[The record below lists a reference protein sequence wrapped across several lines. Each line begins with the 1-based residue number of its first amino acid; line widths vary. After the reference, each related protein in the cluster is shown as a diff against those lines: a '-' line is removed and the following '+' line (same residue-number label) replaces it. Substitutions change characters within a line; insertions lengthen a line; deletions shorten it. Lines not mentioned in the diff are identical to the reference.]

1 MTNDQADADRSNDES
16 QMPPVESPVH
26 RSRFADRDA
35 VTAVERDRPPVDD
48 TALLDLEEE
57 AVRDAARTKPSQLA
71 LDLETETKGAYRPEI
86 GGLAPLDAGS
96 SLNLARTWFRRD
108 LELGR
113 RPRNTIES
121 YSYDLMVLEEML
133 GPKPINK
140 IDRRDIAHFLGD
152 AHSKTTRKRRLTS
165 LRQFFGFLIK
175 KERVLKF
182 DPTEGYYPHQIQLRS
197 PVPLFRDEQDAM
209 LAAAANDEPW
219 SATAIWLMM
228 RLGLTRSELLALRRD
243 HIDRASAASPTVF
256 VFYDNPTKQVKE
268 RQLATDQEF
277 SALYDRFLEERNPED
292 VLFPFGPPAINGMV
306 ERVRRAAGITKDVT
320 PQTLRHTFAV
330 EQAREGA
337 DAEHLLKLL
346 GLANDARN
354 RASVE
359 RYIRLAE
366 PPLTP
371 ATGAEREA
379 SSPAQ
384 QKESD

>member
-1 MTNDQADADRSNDES
+1 VTNDHADADRSNDEP
-16 QMPPVESPVH
+16 QTPAVIPVP

-35 VTAVERDRPPVDD
+35 VTAAERDRPPVDD
-48 TALLDLEEE
+48 AALLDLEEE
-57 AVRDAARTKPSQLA
+57 AAREAGRTKPSQLA
-71 LDLETETKGAYRPEI
+71 LALETEPKGTYRPEI
-86 GGLAPLDAGS
+86 SGLAPLDAGS

-140 IDRRDIAHFLGD
+140 IDRRDIAQFLGD

-209 LAAAANDEPW
+209 LAAAVNDEPW
-219 SATAIWLMM
+219 SATAVWLMM

-256 VFYDNPTKQVKE
+256 VFYDNPAKQVKE

-330 EQAREGA
+330 EQARQGA

-384 QKESD
+384 QGESD

>member
-1 MTNDQADADRSNDES
+1 MTNDHTDADRSNDEP
-16 QMPPVESPVH
+16 QTPAVIPVP

-35 VTAVERDRPPVDD
+35 VTAAERDRPPVDD

-57 AVRDAARTKPSQLA
+57 AAREAGRTKPSQLA
-71 LDLETETKGAYRPEI
+71 LALETEPKGTYRPEI
-86 GGLAPLDAGS
+86 SGLAPLDAGS

-140 IDRRDIAHFLGD
+140 IDRRDIAQFLGD

-209 LAAAANDEPW
+209 LAAAVNDEPW
-219 SATAIWLMM
+219 SATAVWLMM

-256 VFYDNPTKQVKE
+256 VFYDNPAKQVKE

-330 EQAREGA
+330 EQARQGA

-384 QKESD
+384 QGESD